1 MKREEIFEFLKGKN
15 KPMSAREI
23 VEEGNFNSNTV
34 RKVLGELKR
43 EGAVNIIME
52 EGKTKYIKS

>member
-15 KPMSAREI
+15 KTLSAMEI
-23 VEEGNFNSNTV
+23 AEEGNFNSNTV

>member
-15 KPMSAREI
+15 KPMSAKEI
-23 VEEGNFNSNTV
+23 AEEGNFNSNTV

-43 EGAVNIIME
+43 EGAVNIIRE
-52 EGKTKYIKS
+52 EEKTKYIKS

>member
-1 MKREEIFEFLKGKN
+1 MKREEIFEFLKQKN
-15 KPMSAREI
+15 KPLTAKEI
-23 VEEGNFNSNTV
+23 AKEGNFNSNTV

>member
-15 KPMSAREI
+15 RPMSAKEI
-23 VEEGNFNSNTV
+23 AKEGNFNSNTV
-34 RKVLGELKR
+34 RRVLGELKR
-43 EGAVNIIME
+43 EGAVNIIRE

>member
-1 MKREEIFEFLKGKN
+1 MKREEILEFLKEKN

-23 VEEGNFNSNTV
+23 AKEGNFNSNTV

-43 EGAVNIIME
+43 EGVINIIME
-52 EGKTKYIKS
+52 EEKTKYIKS

>member
-15 KPMSAREI
+15 KTLSAMEI
-23 VEEGNFNSNTV
+23 AEGGNFNSNTV

-43 EGAVNIIME
+43 EGAVNIIRE

>member
-1 MKREEIFEFLKGKN
+1 MT
-15 KPMSAREI
+15 AREI
-23 VEEGNFNSNTV
+23 AEEGNFNSNTV
-34 RKVLGELKR
+34 RRVLGELKR